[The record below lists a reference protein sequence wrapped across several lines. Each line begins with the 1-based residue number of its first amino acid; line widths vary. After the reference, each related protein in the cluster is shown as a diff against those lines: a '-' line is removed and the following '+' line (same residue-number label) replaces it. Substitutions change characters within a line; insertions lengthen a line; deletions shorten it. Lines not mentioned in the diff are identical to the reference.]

1 MRRLGEPPARE
12 PVSRL
17 GVETPEDWVDK
28 AAKRSQKDVDARWT
42 KKHGGNYH
50 GYMNR
55 INVDRRHKL
64 IRRYHVTDAAVHDSL
79 WWKTFSLRQPS
90 RGRMGGQR
98 LPVGGDQGRAVGEGR
113 D

>member
-28 AAKRSQKDVDARWT
+28 AAKRSQKDVDARRT

-55 INVDRRHKL
+55 INVDRKHKL
-64 IRRYHVTDAAVHDSL
+64 IRRYHVTDAAVHDSQVVEDIL
-79 WWKTFSLRQPS
+79 DPDNTAADAWADSVYRSAEIK
-90 RGRMGGQR
+90 
-98 LPVGGDQGRAVGEGR
+98 AVL
-113 D
+113 